1 MTLDLEKIK
10 NDFRDKSIT
19 CPREDHWA
27 KISVML
33 GEKSGSGPEPL
44 ILGNWS
50 DSDEE
55 RLKTFFEQLE
65 VAQEAGILPEIM
77 EYLDKLSED
86 EFYYTQEFYERDQR
100 AYLHERLKELLIS
113 RWNQLERWN
122 RLERVLLR
130 NGAYTRQKRKFSLL
144 IK

>member
-27 KISVML
+27 KISGMFM
-33 GEKSGSGPEPL
+33 EKWIDAPAPL

-86 EFYYTQEFYERDQR
+86 EFYYTQEFYERDRR
-100 AYLHERLKELLIS
+100 ALLRERLNELLIS
-113 RWNQLERWN
+113 LRNQLEQWN
-122 RLERVLLR
+122 QLERVLLR
-130 NGAYTRQKRKFSLL
+130 MERILDKNANSRS
-144 IK
+144 

>member
-10 NDFRDKSIT
+10 NDFRDRSIT

-27 KISVML
+27 KISGMFM
-33 GEKSGSGPEPL
+33 EKWISAPAPL

-50 DSDEE
+50 DSDED

-86 EFYYTQEFYERDQR
+86 EFYYTQEFYDRDR
-100 AYLHERLKELLIS
+100 RKVFL
-113 RWNQLERWN
+113 
-122 RLERVLLR
+122 
-130 NGAYTRQKRKFSLL
+130 KRKIEFLFSRINHLDRML
-144 IK
+144 FRMERILDEKKNSRS